1 MKSKGKY
8 IFIVQVTRQLSI
20 DILNRFHEEGADIEL
35 VTGVVEVNYAPLNPN
50 IKVKYFNKYNNTSL
64 FKRTFT
70 GLIFTFLSF
79 FYVLFNSRKKELI
92 LITTPPFIV
101 FLGSFFKRLRKQA
114 YHLIIWDLYP
124 DVLIN
129 FGLLKPSSWIIKRWQ
144 KMNANC
150 FKKADNLFTLGI
162 HLSSAIENYTNEKPV
177 IIPNWVNTDFVK
189 PINKQDNIFAKEHQ
203 LTDKLVV
210 MYSGNLGLTHNI
222 EAIVET
228 AEYLKENNKIH
239 FVIIGEGAKKVKITQ
254 MVNQKNLKNVTMLP
268 YQDKDMLPY
277 SLSSADVGVVT
288 LSEGAETISVPSKT
302 YYTLAAGS
310 LILAIASKASEL
322 GVLIE
327 NYNCGVVYEN
337 PQAQVLG
344 TFLIELLESEEKL
357 KKYKENARKASFDF
371 SPENTKKYYHYI
383 YEKKH

>member
-1 MKSKGKY
+1 MNSKGKY

-20 DILNRFHEEGADIEL
+20 DILNRFYEEGADIEL
-35 VTGVVEVNYAPLNPN
+35 VTGVVDVNYASLNSN
-50 IKVKYFNKYNNTSL
+50 INVKYFNKYNNTSL

-79 FYVLFNSRKKELI
+79 FYVLFSSRKKELI
-92 LITTPPFIV
+92 LVTTPPFIV
-101 FLGSFFKRLRKQA
+101 FFGSFFKRVRKQA

-144 KMNANC
+144 KMNSNC
-150 FKKADNLFTLGI
+150 FKNADNVFTLGI
-162 HLSSAIENYTNEKPV
+162 HLSSAIEKYTSKKPI

-189 PINKQDNIFAKEHQ
+189 PIHKQDNIFARKHQ
-203 LTDKLVV
+203 LTDKLVI

-228 AEYLKENNKIH
+228 AEYLKENSKIH

-254 MVNQKNLKNVTMLP
+254 MVEQKNLKNVTMLP
-268 YQDKDMLPY
+268 YQDKEILPY

-310 LILAIASKASEL
+310 LVLAIASKNSEL
-322 GVLIE
+322 GLLIE
-327 NYNCGVVYEN
+327 KYNCGVVFEN
-337 PQAQVLG
+337 PQPKVLA
-344 TFLIELLESEEKL
+344 TFLIELLENDKKL
-357 KKYKENARKASFDF
+357 KMYKESARKASFDY
-371 SPENTKKYYHYI
+371 SIENAKEYYNYI
-383 YEKKH
+383 YEKKQ